1 MRSKTLW
8 GTWFVI
14 KHPEMMVLP
23 VNFTKLFLLNS
34 KPHCHY
40 PIKSFCLE
48 NWSFFKN
55 KKLLSSLRKDKD
67 KRVTGKLPP
76 RRLSPTNPTSR
87 LRFGSGAILWGW
99 GRGGQS
105 FRGQFSKYP
114 NDQMLEANFSA
125 YVDKRFRIKDQRF
138 AVNGRY
144 RKCFWYCWPTILI
157 NVQKIFGFEKTYYV

>member
-1 MRSKTLW
+1 MVCNKAPRNDGITSEFYEAFSSELKTSLSLSYQK
-8 GTWFVI
+8 F
-14 KHPEMMVLP
+14 
-23 VNFTKLFLLNS
+23 
-34 KPHCHY
+34 
-40 PIKSFCLE
+40 FCLE

-55 KKLLSSLRKDKD
+55 KKLLSSLTKDKD